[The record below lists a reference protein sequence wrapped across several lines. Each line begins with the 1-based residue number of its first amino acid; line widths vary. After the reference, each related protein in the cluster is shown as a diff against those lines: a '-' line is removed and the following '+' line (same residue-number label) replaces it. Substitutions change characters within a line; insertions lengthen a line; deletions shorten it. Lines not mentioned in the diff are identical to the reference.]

1 MERCGAPQ
9 KACRI
14 FANTELEDYVRK
26 RHQAAPV
33 HNVAATASPLAG
45 LGALNSMRNGHAA
58 PNGACAIWAAG
69 SIDLPRL
76 RP

>member
-1 MERCGAPQ
+1 
-9 KACRI
+9 
-14 FANTELEDYVRK
+14 
-26 RHQAAPV
+26 
-33 HNVAATASPLAG
+33 VAATASPLAG